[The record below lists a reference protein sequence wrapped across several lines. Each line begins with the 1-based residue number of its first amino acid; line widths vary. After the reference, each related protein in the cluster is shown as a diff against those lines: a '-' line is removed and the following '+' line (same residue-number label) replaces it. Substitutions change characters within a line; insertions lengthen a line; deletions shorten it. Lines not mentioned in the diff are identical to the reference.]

1 MDLGLKGRRAL
12 VMGGSRGLGKAI
24 AQVLAAEGARVAICA
39 RDAGRVAATAAELGV
54 EGLVCDLSIP
64 GAADALVRK
73 AHEVLGYL
81 DVLVVNTG
89 GPPSG
94 EFADLS
100 DLAWHTAFEQLW
112 MSSVGAIRAALPD
125 MRARR
130 SGRVIVITSIA
141 AREPVANLTLSSSL
155 RAGLHGLINTLSK
168 EVAGDQV
175 TVNALMPGYTL
186 TERLEELHLDEIK
199 LAAQIPARRL
209 GRSQDFAALA
219 AFLASDQA
227 GYITGQA
234 IACDGGLLQ
243 SI

>member
-1 MDLGLKGRRAL
+1 MDLGLQGRRAL

-24 AQVLAAEGARVAICA
+24 ARVLVAEGARVAICA
-39 RDAGRVAATAAELGV
+39 RDAKQVASTAAELGV
-54 EGLVCDLSIP
+54 EGLISDLSIP
-64 GAADALVRK
+64 GAADALVRQ
-73 AHEVLGYL
+73 AQSLLGHL
-81 DVLVVNTG
+81 DVLIVNTG

-94 EFADLS
+94 HFADLS

-141 AREPVANLTLSSSL
+141 ACEPVPNLMLSNAL
-155 RAGLHGLINTLSK
+155 RAGLHGLVNALSK

-186 TERLEELHLDEIK
+186 TERLEELHLDEAQ
-199 LAAQIPARRL
+199 LAAKIPARRL
-209 GRSQDFAALA
+209 GRSQDFAAVA

-227 GYITGQA
+227 SYVTGQA

>member
-1 MDLGLKGRRAL
+1 MDLGLQGRRAL

-24 AQVLAAEGARVAICA
+24 ARVLVAEGARVAICA
-39 RDAGRVAATAAELGV
+39 RDAKQVASTAAELGV
-54 EGLVCDLSIP
+54 EGLISDLSIP
-64 GAADALVRK
+64 GAADALVRQ
-73 AHEVLGYL
+73 AQSLLGHL
-81 DVLVVNTG
+81 DVLIVNTG

-94 EFADLS
+94 HFADLS

-130 SGRVIVITSIA
+130 GGRVIVITSIA
-141 AREPVANLTLSSSL
+141 PREPVPNLMLSNSL
-155 RAGLHGLINTLSK
+155 RAGLHGVINALSK

-186 TERLEELHLDEIK
+186 TERLQELQLDATK
-199 LAAQIPARRL
+199 LAAEIPAGRL
-209 GRSQDFAALA
+209 GRPQDLAAVA
-219 AFLASDQA
+219 AFLASDPA
-227 GYITGQA
+227 GYVTGQA

-243 SI
+243 S